1 MKLKVFVKNVGD
13 ADSAE
18 TLVFLKNLSHDAL
31 YLKKGRARL
40 DSVPKGEL
48 VEVDFEFDVKSAPK
62 EGEKIEL
69 EVDIYDTTYREYT
82 EKKFQLPFG
91 AKETHVATTT
101 GGARVANTA
110 VKLFVSA
117 DVTADI
123 AAVAGKGGG
132 KGTRTV
138 NINRRGPLVWP
149 TRAKV
154 VRFEPV
160 RDYAFRIKDNASTWS
175 FELEPT
181 ATGTRVVHRR
191 EAPNGTTKVSRVL
204 QEKVL
209 GGIAEFDR
217 ELTQGMAVT
226 LQRLKA
232 LLESD

>member
-1 MKLKVFVKNVGD
+1 MTTTNAPLL
-13 ADSAE
+13 E
-18 TLVFLKNLSHDAL
+18 TETEIAAPPQAVWAVISDPRALGGLSDQVL
-31 YLKKGRARL
+31 R
-40 DSVPKGEL
+40 
-48 VEVDFEFDVKSAPK
+48 
-62 EGEKIEL
+62 
-69 EVDIYDTTYREYT
+69 
-82 EKKFQLPFG
+82 
-91 AKETHVATTT
+91 THVV
-101 GGARVANTA
+101 GTA
-110 VKLFVSA
+110 PVGL
-117 DVTADI
+117 
-123 AAVAGKGGG
+123 
-132 KGTRTV
+132 GTRTV
-138 NINRRGPLVWP
+138 NVNRRGPLVWP

-154 VRFEPV
+154 VRFEPL

-232 LLESD
+232 LLESN